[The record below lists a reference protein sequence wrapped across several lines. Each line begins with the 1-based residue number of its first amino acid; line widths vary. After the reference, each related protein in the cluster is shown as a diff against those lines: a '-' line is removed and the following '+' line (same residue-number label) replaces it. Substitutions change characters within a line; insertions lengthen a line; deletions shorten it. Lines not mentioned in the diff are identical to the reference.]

1 MNGDRWGGVKMLT
14 AFCERKKIVATRPR
28 WHRYPVVWLGGAAIA
43 AITLALLPHRAP
55 SAQTAPLSLKQ
66 VRVPAP
72 PDELLGTLV
81 RDKAAAIALGKALFW
96 DTRVG
101 SDSKTACA
109 SCHFHAGA
117 DNRIKNQVNPGL
129 LATPADT
136 QFDVGK
142 LSALQGTNYTLSA
155 ADFPLGLSGA
165 EAVNDVISSQGA
177 FLADFNGISDS
188 GKADKCSVVSDPVF
202 HGQSS
207 SGRVNTRRVEPR
219 NTPSVINAVFYMRNF
234 WDGRANN
241 VFNGID
247 PFGLRN
253 ADATVWKMEAGVMR
267 PVKFALPSSSLASQ
281 ASGPPLSE
289 FEMSCRHRSF
299 AELGRKLLG
308 QKMLGTQAI
317 SPNDSVLGP
326 YAGDRPPYATLVRRA
341 FRPEFWNSP
350 GLIAFTQIDAMK
362 ARSMDLQ
369 PSALH
374 GQRPIRLDVNQMEAN
389 FALFFGVA
397 LQLYQSTLVS
407 DDTPFDRYLQGQA
420 TAMNAQQVRG
430 MQVFNRAC
438 AFCHGGPELSNA
450 SFTVAGAR
458 RIGSMRMSDGGLAM
472 YDTGF
477 YNIGV
482 RPNDEDTGVGGTDPF
497 GMPLSETLMQQQGKS
512 ALLGDGFSGDAVPAD
527 ARIAV
532 LGAFKTPGLRNVEL
546 TGPYFHNGGK
556 ATLMQVVEF
565 YAKGGDFPGEF
576 SRLRPANLSEQDK
589 QDLVAFMLALTD
601 ERVRYER
608 APFDHPA
615 ICITDGHPGNSRQVT
630 ANGSSGLAT
639 DSLRC
644 LPAVGASGS
653 STPLQPFLGLDS
665 FAVN

>member
-1 MNGDRWGGVKMLT
+1 MNGNRWSGDKLLT
-14 AFCERKKIVATRPR
+14 AFCRREKVVPTRRR
-28 WHRYPVVWLGGAAIA
+28 WHWHPALWLGSAAVVA
-43 AITLALLPHRAP
+43 LALLPHRQP
-55 SAQTAPLSLKQ
+55 GAQTAPLSLKQ

-96 DTRVG
+96 DVRVG

-117 DNRIKNQVNPGL
+117 DNRIRNQVNPGL
-129 LATPADT
+129 LATPSDT

-142 LSALQGTNYTLSA
+142 LSALQGANYTLSA
-155 ADFPLGLSGA
+155 TDFPLGLTGA

-177 FLADFNGISDS
+177 FLGDFNGINDG
-188 GKADKCSVVSDPVF
+188 GKADNCSSVSDPVF

-207 SGRVNTRRVEPR
+207 GGTVNTRRVEPR
-219 NTPSVINAVFYMRNF
+219 NTPSVINAVFYLRNF

-253 ADATVWKMEAGVMR
+253 ADATVWTMEAGIMR

-289 FEMSCRHRSF
+289 FEMSCRRRSF
-299 AELGRKLLG
+299 VELGRKLLNL
-308 QKMLGTQAI
+308 KVLGTQTI
-317 SPNDSVLGP
+317 SPNDSVLAP
-326 YAGDRPPYATLVRRA
+326 YAGDRPPYAMLVRRA
-341 FRPEFWNSP
+341 FQPEFWNSP
-350 GLIAFTQIDAMK
+350 GLVQFTQLDAAK
-362 ARSMDLQ
+362 ARSMDLE
-369 PSALH
+369 PTASP

-407 DDTPFDRYLQGQA
+407 DDTPFDRYQQGQA
-420 TAMNAQQVRG
+420 SALNTQQVRG
-430 MQVFNRAC
+430 LQVFNRAC

-458 RIGSMRMSDGGLAM
+458 RIGSMRMADGGTAM

-482 RPNDEDTGVGGTDPF
+482 RPVDEDPGVGGSDPF

-512 ALLGDGFSGDAVPAD
+512 ALLGNGFSGDPVPPDTRLAV
-527 ARIAV
+527 R
-532 LGAFKTPGLRNVEL
+532 GAFKTPGLRNVEL

-565 YAKGGDFPGEF
+565 YAKGGDFPSEF
-576 SRLRPANLSEQDK
+576 TRLRPATLSAQDK
-589 QDLVAFMLALTD
+589 QDLVAFLLALTD
-601 ERVRYER
+601 DRVRYER
-608 APFDHPA
+608 APFDHPS
-615 ICITDGHPGNSRQVT
+615 ICVTDGHPGDSRQVT
-630 ANGSSGLAT
+630 ANGSSGQAT
-639 DSLRC
+639 DSMRC
-644 LPAVGASGS
+644 LPAVGAAGS
-653 STPLQPFLGLDS
+653 STPLQPFLGLDPY
-665 FAVN
+665 ALN